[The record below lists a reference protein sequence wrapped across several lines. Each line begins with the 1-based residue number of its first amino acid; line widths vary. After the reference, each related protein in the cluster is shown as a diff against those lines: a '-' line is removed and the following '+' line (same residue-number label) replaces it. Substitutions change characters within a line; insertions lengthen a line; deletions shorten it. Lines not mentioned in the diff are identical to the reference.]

1 MIQRALLMT
10 ALGVALGLGS
20 VSTASAQPPRS
31 PKYNYPIDYNAP
43 IEVFVEGLYRNVM
56 GRDAYPHEID
66 HWLQRTDILKSRA
79 RMADQSIQNFNA
91 VQADNEA
98 PPDPGYRTPVPRYTP
113 SRRPYVPPG
122 RYYPPP
128 DRWR

>member
-10 ALGVALGLGS
+10 ALGVALGLGG

-43 IEVFVEGLYRNVM
+43 MEVFIEGLYRNVM
-56 GRDAYPHEID
+56 GRDAYPQEID
-66 HWLQRTDILKSRA
+66 HWLQRMDILKSRA
-79 RMADQSIQNFNA
+79 RMADEFIQNFNA
-91 VQADNEA
+91 VQAENEA
-98 PPDPGYRTPVPRYTP
+98 TADPDYRTPVPRYTP
-113 SRRPYVPPG
+113 YRRPYVPPG